1 MKLSKDQKK
10 EKAKTLA
17 GTLSKAEHLF
27 FTEYQGLKFVEMDE
41 LRGKLKTLGGR
52 YSVIKNSQLRHA
64 LKGAGIDGADAGLLK
79 GPIGLVVADG
89 DDPVAA
95 AKVLAAFAKQFPV
108 FKVKAGFV
116 GKKWMTTAECK
127 TLSTLGTRPEL
138 LAKFVGLLYASGA
151 QAASVLQAPIR
162 DFVLAL
168 AALED
173 KKKKE
178 TPAAAAA

>member
-1 MKLSKDQKK
+1 MKLTKNQKK
-10 EKAKTLA
+10 DKAKE
-17 GTLSKAEHLF
+17 LSGSLTKAEHLF

-41 LRGKLKTLGGR
+41 LRGKLKMLGGR
-52 YSVIKNSQLRHA
+52 YSVVKNSQLRHA

-79 GPIGLVVADG
+79 GPLGLVVADG

-95 AKVLAAFAKQFPV
+95 AKVLAMFAKQFPV
-108 FKVKAGFV
+108 FKVKAGYV
-116 GKKWMTTAECK
+116 GKKWMTTAECQK
-127 TLSTLGTRPEL
+127 LSTLGTRPEL

-168 AALED
+168 SALED

-178 TPAAAAA
+178 TPAAATA